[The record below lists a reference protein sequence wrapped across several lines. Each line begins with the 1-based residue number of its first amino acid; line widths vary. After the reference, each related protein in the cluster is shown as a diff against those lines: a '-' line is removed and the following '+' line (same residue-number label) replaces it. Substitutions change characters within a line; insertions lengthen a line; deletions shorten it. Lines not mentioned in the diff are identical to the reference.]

1 MARQGIDS
9 NPFSTGKIALSNQF
23 LASEE

>member
-1 MARQGIDS
+1 MARQAADS
-9 NPFSTGKIALSNQF
+9 NPFTTGKLAWSNQF